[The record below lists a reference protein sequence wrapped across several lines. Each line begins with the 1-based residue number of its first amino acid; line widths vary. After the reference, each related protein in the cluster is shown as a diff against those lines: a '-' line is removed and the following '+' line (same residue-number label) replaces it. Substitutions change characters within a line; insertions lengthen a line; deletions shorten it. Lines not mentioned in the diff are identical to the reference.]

1 MAGYDEVPSATS
13 GPVRYHG
20 NTLSKKVLALREIS
34 ETASDFSDMIRS
46 MVPRGRHLTAVRR
59 LLRQFPIVAILGARQ
74 VGKTTLALELL
85 KRAKP
90 SGERFDL
97 EDPADLARL
106 SDAKLA
112 LADHKGL
119 VIIDEIQ
126 RRPDIFPV
134 LRVLADRRPRRA
146 RFLVLGSASPELL
159 RQSSE
164 TLAGRIAFHNL
175 DGFHLDEVGVN
186 RLDRLWLRGGFP
198 LSFLARTHYASF
210 TWRQSFIRT
219 FLERDLPQLGV
230 RVPAATLSR
239 FWSMLAHYHGQVW
252 NGAEFAR
259 SFGVSDKTVRHYL
272 DTLQA
277 AQVAK
282 VLQPWHENVRKRQVK
297 SPKVYVRDSGLLH
310 GLLGIRERRDL
321 DRHPKVG
328 ASWEGF
334 LLQQVV
340 DHVGASPEECFFWAT
355 HSGAELD
362 LLWIRGR
369 RRWGFE
375 FKRTSS
381 PKFTS
386 SLHTAIDTLGLQKA
400 FLVHAGDKTFPLRK
414 RVAAVAATRL
424 LEDID

>member
-1 MAGYDEVPSATS
+1 M
-13 GPVRYHG
+13 
-20 NTLSKKVLALREIS
+20 
-34 ETASDFSDMIRS
+34 
-46 MVPRGRHLTAVRR
+46 TAVQG
-59 LLRQFPIVAILGARQ
+59 LLRQFPIVALLGARQ
-74 VGKTTLALELL
+74 VGKTTLALEILR
-85 KRAKP
+85 KAKSP
-90 SGERFDL
+90 GERFDL

-112 LADHKGL
+112 LTDLRGL
-119 VIIDEIQ
+119 VVIDEIQ
-126 RRPDIFPV
+126 RQPDLFPV
-134 LRVLADRRPRRA
+134 LRVLADRRPRPA

-164 TLAGRIAFHNL
+164 TLAGRIAFYTL
-175 DGFHLDEVGVN
+175 DGFSLDEVGVDK
-186 RLDRLWLRGGFP
+186 LDRLWLRGGFP
-198 LSFLARTHYASF
+198 RSFLARSQAASY

-230 RVPAATLSR
+230 RVPSATLSR

-272 DTLQA
+272 DTLHA
-277 AQVAK
+277 AQVVT

-297 SPKVYVRDSGLLH
+297 SPKIYIRDSGVLH
-310 GLLGIRERRDL
+310 GLLGMRERRDL
-321 DRHPKVG
+321 ERHPKVG

-334 LLQQVV
+334 LLRQIAERF
-340 DHVGASPEECFFWAT
+340 GATGEECFFWAT

-362 LLWIRGR
+362 LLCVRGR

-381 PKFTS
+381 PKLTA
-386 SLHTAIDTLGLQKA
+386 SLKTAIEALKLQKA
-400 FLVHAGDKTFPLRK
+400 FLVHAGEKTFPLHR
-414 RVAAVAATRL
+414 RVTAVSAARVL
-424 LEDID
+424 DDIG

>member
-1 MAGYDEVPSATS
+1 
-13 GPVRYHG
+13 
-20 NTLSKKVLALREIS
+20 
-34 ETASDFSDMIRS
+34 MI
-46 MVPRGRHLTAVRR
+46 PRQRHLTALRR

-74 VGKTTLALELL
+74 VGKTTLALEIL
-85 KRAKP
+85 KQLKP
-90 SGERFDL
+90 PGERFDL

-112 LADHKGL
+112 LADLTGL
-119 VIIDEIQ
+119 VVIDEIQ

-134 LRVLADRRPRRA
+134 LRVLADRRPRLA

-164 TLAGRIAFHNL
+164 TLAGRVAFYNL
-175 DGFHLDEVGVN
+175 DGFDLEEVGVDQ
-186 RLDRLWLRGGFP
+186 LDRLWLRGGFP
-198 LSFLARTHYASF
+198 LSFLARTQDASF

-230 RVPAATLSR
+230 RVPAVTLSR

-252 NGAEFAR
+252 NSAEFAR
-259 SFGVSDKTVRHYL
+259 SFGASDKTVRHYL
-272 DTLQA
+272 DTLHA
-277 AQVAK
+277 AQVVT
-282 VLQPWHENVRKRQVK
+282 VLPPWHENIRKRQVK
-297 SPKVYVRDSGLLH
+297 SPKVYVRDSGVLH
-310 GLLGIRERRDL
+310 GLLGVRERRDL

-334 LLQQVV
+334 LLRQVTE
-340 DHVGASPEECFFWAT
+340 HLGATAEECFFWAT

-362 LLWIRGR
+362 LLWVRGR

-381 PKFTS
+381 PKLTS
-386 SLHTAIDTLGLQKA
+386 PLKAAIETLGLQKA
-400 FLVHAGDKTFPLRK
+400 FLVHAGDKSFPLHRH
-414 RVAAVAATRL
+414 VTAVAAARL
-424 LEDID
+424 LDDVG